1 MLQPVVRRTWSP
13 RGQTPVHYS
22 WDRRDRL
29 SVASA
34 LTVSPRRRRMGL
46 YFDIFDHNIRTD
58 DFEQFVVQLL
68 RCLRHGFI
76 LVLDRWSVH
85 RSAARRLLDRFGR
98 RLQIE
103 WLPPYA
109 PDLNPV
115 EAVWQHSKHAELAN
129 YIPEDVDDLDWQI
142 QLSMHR
148 IRGRQALLRSFFKR
162 AGLKL

>member
-29 SVASA
+29 SVVSA

-58 DFEQFVVQLL
+58 DFEQFIVNVFSHH
-68 RCLRHGFI
+68 RRGII

-85 RSAARRLLDRFGR
+85 RAAARRLLDRFS

-129 YIPEDVDDLDWQI
+129 YIPEDVDDLEWQVHV
-142 QLSMHR
+142 SMHR
-148 IRGRQALLRSFFKR
+148 IRSRQALLRSFFKR
-162 AGLKL
+162 ARLRV